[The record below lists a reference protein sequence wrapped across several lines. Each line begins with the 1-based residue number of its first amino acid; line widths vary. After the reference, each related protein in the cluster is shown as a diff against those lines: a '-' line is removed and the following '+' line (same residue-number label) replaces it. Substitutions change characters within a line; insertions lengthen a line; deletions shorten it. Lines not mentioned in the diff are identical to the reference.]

1 MHQRSEP
8 PILYFGTPVVLLSSR
23 NPDGSDNLSPM
34 SSVFWLGWR
43 CLLGLDSASQTTANL
58 LGDGPGQRQC
68 VINLPSPDQVAAV
81 DRLARTTGS
90 SPVPPLKAMRGYRSV
105 QDKFGLAGLTPLASE
120 TVAPP
125 RIAECPV
132 QLEAV
137 IAAHHLLAEDD
148 RLLEGYAVVFEAR
161 IQRVWVA
168 PDLLVDGEPNRIDPD
183 RWRPLIM
190 SFQQFYGLQPQ
201 RLQPSTLAKIPEA
214 TYRSPDVD
222 RARRAVHIVPA
233 SAGTGS

>member
-8 PILYFGTPVVLLSSR
+8 PILYFGTPVVLLSTT
-23 NPDGSDNLSPM
+23 NPDGTPNLSPM

-43 CLLGLDSASQTTANL
+43 CMLGLDASSQTTANL
-58 LGDGPGQRQC
+58 LRQGQC
-68 VINLPSPDQVAAV
+68 VINLPSADQVGAV

-90 SPVPPLKAMRGYRSV
+90 ETVPPLKAMRGYRSV
-105 QDKFGLAGLTPLASE
+105 ADKFGRAGLTPLASE
-120 TVAPP
+120 TIAPP

-137 IAAHHLLAEDD
+137 IATHHLLAGDD
-148 RLLEGYAVVFEAR
+148 RLLSGYGLVFEAR

-168 PDLLVDGEPNRIDPD
+168 PELLADGEPNRIDPD

-201 RLQPSTLAKIPEA
+201 RLQPSALATIPEA
-214 TYRSPDVD
+214 MYRSPDVD
-222 RARRAVHIVPA
+222 RARAAAVAQQPA
-233 SAGTGS
+233 EA